1 MQTQT
6 LTPENYVLRF
16 GQYKNM
22 RAVDVAKIYVIDRYG
37 NNYPKGLMYLQFL
50 CKTDWFRQID
60 ILQKIINNAVNDIS
74 DDKERDR
81 IHSLMNKDKKT
92 TKDKKPK
99 EKTTSNIVNFD

>member
-6 LTPENYVLRF
+6 LTPENYVLRI
-16 GQYKNM
+16 GQYKDM

-81 IHSLMNKDKKT
+81 IQLT
-92 TKDKKPK
+92 TRHDEGTPHLLR
-99 EKTTSNIVNFD
+99 IQ

>member
-6 LTPENYVLRF
+6 LTPENFILRI
-16 GQYKNM
+16 GQYKDM

-74 DDKERDR
+74 DDK
-81 IHSLMNKDKKT
+81 
-92 TKDKKPK
+92 
-99 EKTTSNIVNFD
+99 

>member
-6 LTPENYVLRF
+6 LTPENFVLRT
-16 GQYKNM
+16 GQYKDM
-22 RAVDVAKIYVIDRYG
+22 RALDITQIYVIDRYG

-50 CKTDWFRQID
+50 CKTGWFRQID

-99 EKTTSNIVNFD
+99 GKTTSNIVNFD